1 MALPRPHM
9 SLSVK
14 LAACL
19 DALGFKPDDEIEWDH
34 TWALGLRERTAD
46 GGYIPDAN
54 DPRYIRPRLKETHA
68 LKTRGNGATTAG
80 SDVGNMRHL
89 RDLTKSQEEARRRM
103 LAKQCGKPRE
113 RTGTIPSRPFDK
125 RPRPMRK
132 EMNL

>member
-19 DALGFKPDDEIEWDH
+19 DALGFAPDAEIEWDH
-34 TWALGLRERTAD
+34 TWALGLRERTPD

-68 LKTRGNGATTAG
+68 VKTRGNGATTAG

-89 RDLTKSQEEARRRM
+89 RDLTASQEEFRRRM
-103 LAKQCGKPRE
+103 LVKECGNPPP
-113 RTGTIPSRPFDK
+113 RTGKIKSRGFGPSRKFNE
-125 RPRPMRK
+125 RRA
-132 EMNL
+132 

>member
-1 MALPRPHM
+1 MPLPRRKVP
-9 SLSVK
+9 
-14 LAACL
+14 LAIALKVALRQLGLKKPEL
-19 DALGFKPDDEIEWDH
+19 DHDP
-34 TWALGLRERTAD
+34 ALGLRERTPD
-46 GGYIPDAN
+46 GGYIPDEH
-54 DPRYIRPRLKETHA
+54 DPDYLVWRDAEEHA

-103 LAKQCGKPRE
+103 LAKQCGQPRE

-132 EMNL
+132 EMNR

>member
-1 MALPRPHM
+1 M

-34 TWALGLRERTAD
+34 TFALGLRERTED

-68 LKTRGNGATTAG
+68 VKTRGNGATTAG
-80 SDVGNMRHL
+80 SDVHVIAK
-89 RDLTKSQEEARRRM
+89 TKR
-103 LAKQCGKPRE
+103 LAKAHDEFKE
-113 RTGTIPSRPFDK
+113 RQVMLRMHWPPPATNCPKRKIPSRPFPK
-125 RPRPMRK
+125 VARPMRK
-132 EMNL
+132 EMNR